1 MHRLGTGALGEGATF
16 VPAIRCTGK
25 LEAQVGEKLRAIPD
39 VSAFDW
45 HANLL
50 WLDGKK
56 HVLFCSDASRLT
68 CITSAVSRSQI
79 QDLPSLFKAT
89 LRGVM
94 TAELFARCIIER
106 VIAAHDP
113 VTLARTSSRSV
124 LGTINDN
131 TQQIRFILDQH
142 GSSARL
148 GLAELHRLLNH
159 MPMQPNGWKY
169 AIEAFLEKVV
179 ATVC

>member
-1 MHRLGTGALGEGATF
+1 MPT
-16 VPAIRCTGK
+16 IRCTGK
-25 LEAQVGEKLRAIPD
+25 LEAQIGAKLPAIPD
-39 VSAFDW
+39 VTAFDW

-79 QDLPSLFKAT
+79 QDLPSLFKGT

-94 TAELFARCIIER
+94 TDERFAQWIIER

-113 VTLARTSSRSV
+113 ITLARTASRSV

-131 TQQIRFILDQH
+131 TQHIRFILDQDG
-142 GSSARL
+142 GSGRV

-169 AIEAFLEKVV
+169 AIEAFLENVV